1 MVVTATFIDEGW
13 NLHKKIIGFFK
24 VKGHKGEDIG
34 KSLLKCLTEWGLER
48 VMTVTVDNASA
59 NDTGIAYLRRHL
71 GRTHIA
77 KGNFLHMR
85 CAAHIIN
92 LIVRDGLKEVDISVK
107 CVRGA
112 IRYIK
117 DGTSRLVKFKE
128 IAEEEGLN
136 TKAFLKLDVPTR
148 WNYTYLM
155 LKAAIAYEKVFLRL
169 IDEDNNYCID
179 LSEERKGDGYPDEG
193 DWENAKKLAEFLE
206 HFHDLTVRV
215 SSSLHVTSNSFFH
228 EIGEVHLLIKSWM
241 SSQDNLQVSMGMR
254 MKEKFDKYW
263 GVWHTNN
270 KENEYVQEMELEKER
285 GKARERER
293 RRIKRTL
300 IYSFLLQLF
309 LIQDTNYLCIRRLL
323 LRRYLVRIGAN

>member
-1 MVVTATFIDEGW
+1 MKVGICI
-13 NLHKKIIGFFK
+13 KIIGFFK
-24 VKGHKGEDIG
+24 VKGRKGEDIG
-34 KSLLKCLTEWGLER
+34 KNLLKCLTEWGLER
-48 VMTVTVDNASA
+48 VMTITVDNASA

-77 KGNFLHMR
+77 KGNFMHMR

-107 CVRGA
+107 RVRGA

-128 IAEEEGLN
+128 IVEEEGLN

-155 LKAAIAYEKVFLRL
+155 LKASIAYEKVFLRL
-169 IDEDNNYCID
+169 IDEDNNYCIV

-193 DWENAKKLAEFLE
+193 DCENAKKMVEFLE

-241 SSQDNLQVSMGMR
+241 SSQDNLQVSMGMK
-254 MKEKFDKYW
+254 MKKIDKYW
-263 GVWHTNN
+263 GV
-270 KENEYVQEMELEKER
+270 
-285 GKARERER
+285 
-293 RRIKRTL
+293 
-300 IYSFLLQLF
+300 
-309 LIQDTNYLCIRRLL
+309 
-323 LRRYLVRIGAN
+323 